1 MIKAMK
7 RKVMIFMSKQMM
19 ACDEASFLVSYKEDN
34 RLGIKKWWQLKMHM
48 ISCRLCRKYAKQIE
62 QLHVVVNSY
71 REVSDHS
78 PCVHHLPKEA
88 GLKMQ
93 QVLNSELNA
102 K

>member
-1 MIKAMK
+1 MIL
-7 RKVMIFMSKQMM
+7 FMSNQMI

-34 RLGIKKWWQLKMHM
+34 RLGLKKWWQLKMHM
-48 ISCRLCRKYAKQIE
+48 LSCHLCRKYASQIE
-62 QLHVVVNSY
+62 QLNGAVNQY
-71 REVSDHS
+71 REGSTHT
-78 PCVHHLPKEA
+78 PCTHHLPKEA